1 MISLVIPVYN
11 EKASLEELLRRVV
24 AVDMPK
30 ELIVV
35 DDCSTDGSR
44 EILLAP
50 GRARPRRPARRP
62 SEEREPPGGAL
73 PGAKPGEGSG
83 PPPRIRGRHRRRG
96 RRAGRRSGIRPARDS
111 PAGAADPRRARRRRV
126 RQPLRRRDAPRALL
140 LARGG
145 QLGAHHA
152 LQHDH
157 GPEPDGHGDLLQG
170 LPPRGDPVRS
180 ASRRT
185 GSASSRRSPPRWRS
199 AGAPGLRGARSAT
212 TAAPTRKARRSA
224 GRTGSARSMRSRSIR

>member
-44 EILLAP
+44 EILARLAERGLDGLP
-50 GRARPRRPARRP
+50 DAQPRNENRLAVLFQERNQGKGAALRR
-62 SEEREPPGGAL
+62 GFA
-73 PGAKPGEGSG
+73 
-83 PPPRIRGRHRRRG
+83 GRHRRRG
-96 RRAGRRSGIRPARDS
+96 RRAGRGSGIRPARDS
-111 PAGAADPRRARRRRV
+111 PAGGAHPRRARRRGV
-126 RQPLRRRDAPRALL
+126 RQPLHRRDAPGALL

-145 QLGAHHA
+145 ELGAHHA
-152 LQHDH
+152 LQHDL

-170 LPPRGDPVRS
+170 LPPRAAPVHPHRGGPVRLR
-180 ASRRT
+180 AGDHRQGGSRRRP
-185 GSASSRRSPPRWRS
+185 GSTRC
-199 AGAPGLRGARSAT
+199 RSAT
-212 TAAPTRKARRSA
+212 TAGPTRKARRSA
-224 GRTGSARSMRSRSIR
+224 GRTGSARSMRSRSTR